1 MKNFRI
7 ISRLEVKSDY
17 VIKGIRMEGL
27 RKISN
32 PTSIVKN
39 FKNKFI
45 DEIFYEDVVA
55 SLYNR
60 PVDLKIIKSVSNLIN
75 IPFSVSGR
83 VRTLKD
89 YYKLFNNGAD
99 KVSVNTAS
107 FENPRLLYKAS
118 KIFGSQSICVHLQY
132 KNLNQEKKDPEVFA
146 EAGRER
152 KFIKL
157 YDWIKIVQENGVGE
171 IYIFSID
178 NDGIDHE
185 IDIQI
190 LKKVREISKVPIIYG
205 CGINSLEKIKKLI
218 DIGFDGVTISS
229 AIYNNSL
236 DLNEVKK
243 SLSKNYSKINFNLD
257 DE

>member
-7 ISRLEVKSDY
+7 ISRLEVKSEY

-60 PVDLKIIKSVSNLIN
+60 VNLKIIKSVSNLIN

-89 YYKLFNNGAD
+89 YYTLFNNGAD

-107 FENPRLLYKAS
+107 FENPRLYIRPQKFLVAKV
-118 KIFGSQSICVHLQY
+118 CVRNFNI
-132 KNLNQEKKDPEVFA
+132 KNYIEKKKLQRCLLKQGE
-146 EAGRER
+146 RENLLT
-152 KFIKL
+152 FMI
-157 YDWIKIVQENGVGE
+157 G
-171 IYIFSID
+171 
-178 NDGIDHE
+178 
-185 IDIQI
+185 
-190 LKKVREISKVPIIYG
+190 LK
-205 CGINSLEKIKKLI
+205 
-218 DIGFDGVTISS
+218 
-229 AIYNNSL
+229 
-236 DLNEVKK
+236 
-243 SLSKNYSKINFNLD
+243 
-257 DE
+257 